1 MFKGNYEFEQFLKM
15 MKFLLKK
22 KIYLYSTG
30 DYVTY
35 LSKNKNVD
43 FQMDIFRN
51 NITDLQI
58 IYNKVEYRLNKS

>member
-1 MFKGNYEFEQFLKM
+1 

-58 IYNKVEYRLNKS
+58 INNKVEYRLNKS